1 MTAPPRSSALRKA
14 LLTGAG
20 AGALVAAIFVAWS
33 GTLHGPWIAVL
44 VGGGALAGWFVDR
57 RVALQRT
64 RAEAA
69 EADIKLLLAEL
80 ATVRGQ
86 QESLAS
92 DLTQIG
98 NYGNL
103 LLDCTDLAEVLQIS
117 QQFLLRLLPGCAGS
131 FYPLIDG
138 EGLAEATHLWGTHAA
153 ETKAQA
159 TLNDCR
165 ALGAMRVHV
174 ADDGDPAGLCAHVA
188 TEGNGNG
195 NGKPAGP
202 YSTACL
208 PLQVQAESLGWL
220 YLSAPG
226 RDGIPK
232 MPVAIAAAE
241 QLAQALA
248 NLRLRENLR
257 DLSVRDPLTGLFN
270 RRYLTESLGREMAR
284 SRRRKLPLTVM
295 MMDLDH
301 FKDFNDNYGHDAG
314 DAVLVAFARLLHQ
327 NFRSEDI
334 ACRLGGEEFIM
345 IMPEMDREVATRR
358 AGQMLDE
365 TMAIQ
370 LMHDGREL
378 PPVTVSI
385 GLAMF
390 PEDGETPEA
399 MMQLADRAVYKAKAE
414 GRNRVAFPDVS

>member
-1 MTAPPRSSALRKA
+1 LRNA
-14 LLTGAG
+14 VVAGAG
-20 AGALVAAIFVAWS
+20 AGGLVAAVFAAWS
-33 GTLHGPWIAVL
+33 GSLHAPGIVVL
-44 VGGGALAGWFVDR
+44 VAGGALAGWFVER
-57 RVALQRT
+57 RVARQRA
-64 RAEAA
+64 RADAA
-69 EADIKLLLAEL
+69 EADVRLLLAEL
-80 ATVRGQ
+80 ATARGQ

-174 ADDGDPAGLCAHVA
+174 ADDGDPTGLCAHVA

-195 NGKPAGP
+195 KPTGP

-226 RDGIPK
+226 HDGIPK

-270 RRYLTESLGREMAR
+270 RRYLAESLGREMAR
-284 SRRRKLPLTVM
+284 SKRRKLPLTVM

-301 FKDFNDNYGHDAG
+301 FKAFNDNYGHDAG
-314 DAVLVAFARLLHQ
+314 DAVLIAFSRLLHQ

-334 ACRLGGEEFIM
+334 ACRLGGEEFVM
-345 IMPEMDREVATRR
+345 IMPEMGREVAARR
-358 AGQMLDE
+358 AGLMLDE

-370 LMHDGREL
+370 LMHEGREL

-385 GLAMF
+385 GLAIF

-414 GRNRVAFPDVS
+414 GRNRVAFPDAA

>member
-1 MTAPPRSSALRKA
+1 MTAPPRSSALRNA

-44 VGGGALAGWFVDR
+44 VGGGAFAGWFVDR
-57 RVALQRT
+57 RVALQRA

-138 EGLAEATHLWGTHAA
+138 EGLSEATHLWGTHAA

-165 ALGAMRVHV
+165 AIGAMRVHV
-174 ADDGDPAGLCAHVA
+174 ADDGDPTQLCAHVV
-188 TEGNGNG
+188 TDGNGNG
-195 NGKPAGP
+195 NGKP
-202 YSTACL
+202 
-208 PLQVQAESLGWL
+208 
-220 YLSAPG
+220 
-226 RDGIPK
+226 
-232 MPVAIAAAE
+232 
-241 QLAQALA
+241 
-248 NLRLRENLR
+248 
-257 DLSVRDPLTGLFN
+257 TG
-270 RRYLTESLGREMAR
+270 
-284 SRRRKLPLTVM
+284 
-295 MMDLDH
+295 
-301 FKDFNDNYGHDAG
+301 
-314 DAVLVAFARLLHQ
+314 
-327 NFRSEDI
+327 
-334 ACRLGGEEFIM
+334 
-345 IMPEMDREVATRR
+345 
-358 AGQMLDE
+358 
-365 TMAIQ
+365 
-370 LMHDGREL
+370 
-378 PPVTVSI
+378 
-385 GLAMF
+385 
-390 PEDGETPEA
+390 
-399 MMQLADRAVYKAKAE
+399 
-414 GRNRVAFPDVS
+414 